1 MESEVKFHIRWPWY
15 LSAWALAC
23 YGILLGLFI
32 YAITL
37 TVRQIYR
44 ARLAKE
50 TAKKEKEMEEKKM
63 KEDLLTKA
71 NELATSTMNILRK
84 NEELIDIQKELD
96 RMEKMVLS
104 KERPDKV
111 LGQISKIKEGIDVN
125 IRHDEDWKRFEKNF
139 DIVYDEYLTRLSNC
153 YPELTLGDK
162 KLCAYL
168 KMGLSSKEIAPLMNL
183 TFRSVE
189 MTRYRLRK
197 KLRLSRDQNLID
209 FLQKF

>member
-1 MESEVKFHIRWPWY
+1 
-15 LSAWALAC
+15 
-23 YGILLGLFI
+23 
-32 YAITL
+32 
-37 TVRQIYR
+37 
-44 ARLAKE
+44 
-50 TAKKEKEMEEKKM
+50 
-63 KEDLLTKA
+63 
-71 NELATSTMNILRK
+71 
-84 NEELIDIQKELD
+84 
-96 RMEKMVLS
+96 MEKMVRTEE
-104 KERPDKV
+104 KPDKV
-111 LGQISKIKEGIDVN
+111 LAQISRMRDGIDVN

-139 DIVYDEYLTRLSNC
+139 DIVYDEYLTRLSDS

-197 KLRLSRDQNLID
+197 KLRLSRDRNLID